1 MIYDT
6 IDDAVCVLVCARAIA
21 VSARVEEFELESP
34 TIKSVVNGVTLA
46 ESIERIIVD
55 NFFLELRFRVF

>member
-1 MIYDT
+1 MVYDT
-6 IDDAVCVLVCARAIA
+6 IDDAVCVLAIA

-46 ESIERIIVD
+46 ESIERMIVD